1 MGGIVSRGEK
11 ISSPKRRL
19 WEFKSFIICRLLGL
33 TFDERDTAR
42 IFRKL
47 KLLDGH
53 LPSPSE
59 LHGMLVYACTEPTPV
74 AKHMDRLLEE
84 KFDSYRGKLNGLDQK
99 AICSLI
105 EGEEKLK
112 SIPLPALIWLA
123 VRNQRLD
130 IDEIE
135 VRIFN
140 AVHMKEHRALRFYDQ
155 LSQILPSGKAE
166 DVIGELRE
174 TLKLNERLEDKVQR
188 LEQKKEELGG
198 KMKNMEEEKSRLSLS
213 LTEQRRVSEELKL
226 KLEGLGGEPALEQME
241 CMRREMDILAREVK
255 FLTEELSRREARTT
269 SPERSN
275 EAPSFE
281 QVKLELPRESLEPL
295 LLTGRTI
302 ALVGGLESLVPYYRE
317 TVESAGGKF
326 YYYCGRCLCSQR
338 MKEIQSLVDKA
349 DMVFCPV
356 DQNSH
361 NACRCVKKA
370 CRLSG
375 RSCRFLHNSGL
386 NAFKRELYDF
396 TSVELN

>member
-1 MGGIVSRGEK
+1 MGGVVSMEEK
-11 ISSPKRRL
+11 ISSSKRRL

-33 TFDERDTAR
+33 TFDERDTVR

-47 KLLDGH
+47 KLIDGH

-74 AKHMDRLLEE
+74 AKHMDKLLEE
-84 KFDSYRGKLNGLDQK
+84 KFDSYRSKLNGLDQK

-105 EGEEKLK
+105 EGEGQFRG
-112 SIPLPALIWLA
+112 IPLPALIWLA
-123 VRNQRLD
+123 VRNQRQD

-140 AVHMKEHRALRFYDQ
+140 AVHMKEHRALSFYDQ
-155 LSQILPSGKAE
+155 LSQVLPSGKAE

-174 TLKLNERLEDKVQR
+174 TLKSKERLEDKVQR
-188 LEQKKEELGG
+188 LEQKREELGE
-198 KMKNMEEEKSRLSLS
+198 KVENMEREKSRLSLS
-213 LTEQRRVSEELKL
+213 LTEQRQVSEELKL
-226 KLEGLGGEPALEQME
+226 KLESLGGESALEQME
-241 CMRREMDILAREVK
+241 CMRREIDILAREVK
-255 FLTEELSRREARTT
+255 SLTEELSRKECEIT
-269 SPERSN
+269 SPEQSN
-275 EAPSFE
+275 EAPPSFE
-281 QVKLELPRESLEPL
+281 QVKLELPQQNVEL
-295 LLTGRTI
+295 LSLTGRAI

-338 MKEIQSLVDKA
+338 MKEIQSLVNKA
-349 DMVFCPV
+349 DAVFCPV

-386 NAFKRELYDF
+386 NAFRRELYDLAQ
-396 TSVELN
+396 LN

>member
-1 MGGIVSRGEK
+1 MGGIVGREEK

-19 WEFKSFIICRLLGL
+19 WEFKPFIICRLLGL
-33 TFDERDTAR
+33 SFDERDTAR
-42 IFRKL
+42 IFRKF

-53 LPSPSE
+53 LPPPSE

-74 AKHMDRLLEE
+74 AKYMDRLLEE

-105 EGEEKLK
+105 EGEGELK

-123 VRNQRLD
+123 VRNQHLD

-155 LSQILPSGKAE
+155 LSQILPSGKVE
-166 DVIGELRE
+166 DVIRELRE
-174 TLKLNERLEDKVQR
+174 TLRSNEKLEDKVRR
-188 LEQKKEELGG
+188 LEQKREEFR
-198 KMKNMEEEKSRLSLS
+198 EEVEKVEEGKSRLSLS
-213 LTEQRRVSEELKL
+213 LTEQRQVSEELNV
-226 KLEGLGGEPALEQME
+226 KLESLGGEPALEQME
-241 CMRREMDILAREVK
+241 CMRREIDILAQEVK
-255 FLTEELSRREARTT
+255 SLTEELSRRESGVT
-269 SPERSN
+269 SPEESN
-275 EAPSFE
+275 EPQSFE
-281 QVKLELPRESLEPL
+281 QIKLEPPCESIEPL
-295 LLTGRTI
+295 SLGGRAI
-302 ALVGGLESLVPYYRE
+302 VLVGGLESLVPYYRE

-338 MKEIQSLVDKA
+338 MKEIENLVDKA

-375 RSCRFLHNSGL
+375 RPCRFLRNSGL
-386 NAFKRELYDF
+386 NAFRRELYDF
-396 TSVELN
+396 AQLN